1 MKRKYL
7 ITSLTIFILS
17 VSGLRAQSN
26 LPDFLNVAYTNSPLI
41 NDNKNQ
47 QINNQAEAERIRAM
61 TTKLQLSLNAYYLF
75 APVYVTDA
83 GHKGFDLNS
92 TGATNYYGFDL
103 GTTNGGSMQGLV
115 TANQPLFAGKRA
127 AILAEQSRVGAQVNA
142 NMIKLTRHDLEK
154 SITDQYILCL
164 LDKKQISNASENMKI
179 IDQQRVIVKKLVNA
193 SLLKNSDLILLNI
206 EYESNQNVSLTYQA
220 AYHKDLL
227 ELRIMSGSRDTAAIE
242 LDTLNLQLKG
252 SVQQSAYLEKF
263 RLDSL
268 NLVATQKAF
277 ETRYRPQLSA
287 FGNTGVNATH
297 FNTLQDRFGLSAGLN
312 LSWSILDGHQKEITR
327 RKTEV
332 QLQTVAFSKSNA
344 QFQNELRKTQVLD
357 ELRSYDIRVRNQQKQ
372 LNEYRSL
379 LNSYRTQ
386 VIQAQLSVID
396 FINVL
401 KNRTT
406 AQRDLL
412 QLETNRNL
420 LINAYNYWN
429 W

>member
-1 MKRKYL
+1 MKYL
-7 ITSLTIFILS
+7 FTLLFCAVGFSS
-17 VSGLRAQSN
+17 VKAQSS
-26 LPDFLNVAYTNSPLI
+26 LPDFLNQAYNNSPLI

-47 QINNQAEAERIRAM
+47 LVNSQAEVERIKAM

-75 APVYVTDA
+75 APVYITDA
-83 GHKGFDLNS
+83 GHKGFNFNPS
-92 TGATNYYGFDL
+92 SATNYYGYDI
-103 GTTNGGSMQGLV
+103 GTTNGGSMQGMV
-115 TANQPLFAGKRA
+115 TATQPLFASKRA
-127 AILAEQSRVGAQVNA
+127 DILAEQARVGAQINT
-142 NMIKLTRHDLEK
+142 NMINLTRHDLEK
-154 SITDQYILCL
+154 TVTDQYILCL

-206 EYESNQNVSLTYQA
+206 EYENNQNVLLTYQA
-220 AYHKDLL
+220 AYHRDLL
-227 ELRIMSGSRDTAAIE
+227 ELRIMSGSRDTATVT
-242 LDTLNLQLKG
+242 LDTVSLHLKD
-252 SVQQSAYLEKF
+252 SPQQSAYLEKF

-268 NLVATQKAF
+268 NLVASQKAF
-277 ETRYRPQLSA
+277 ETKYQPQLSA
-287 FGNTGVNATH
+287 FGNTGLNGTH
-297 FNTLQDRFGLSAGLN
+297 FNTLYDRFGLSAGLN
-312 LSWSILDGHQKEITR
+312 LSWAILDGHQREITR
-327 RKTEV
+327 KKTA
-332 QLQTVAFSKSNA
+332 LQQQTIAFSKNNA
-344 QFQNELRKTQVLD
+344 QIQNDLRKKQVLD
-357 ELRSYDIRVRNQQKQ
+357 ELNSYDGRLQNQQKQ
-372 LNEYRSL
+372 LGEYQSL